1 MAHKSE
7 TAETKQTE
15 HPVCKK
21 TNMNKTSSD
30 TYLTRRRSEC

>member
-7 TAETKQTE
+7 MAETKQTE
-15 HPVCKK
+15 HPVGKK

-30 TYLTRRRSEC
+30 TYLTRQRSEC